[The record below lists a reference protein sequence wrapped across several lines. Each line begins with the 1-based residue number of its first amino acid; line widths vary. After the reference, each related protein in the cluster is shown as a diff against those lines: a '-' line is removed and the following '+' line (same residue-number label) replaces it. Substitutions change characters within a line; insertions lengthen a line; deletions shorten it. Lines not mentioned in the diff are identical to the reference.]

1 MGSLKIKKMSF
12 RYSFDKSS
20 KKFVCPSCENKRF
33 VRYIDVET
41 KEYLPSQYGACDR
54 IVKCGYKCNPYTDK
68 YQGAR
73 NQSYYVPNKIQSSPT
88 ITISNIPDDVLTNTL
103 KDYDVN
109 RFIQNLK
116 HNVKYPFDEGS
127 INEVVGKY
135 LLGTISKGYMAGSVT
150 FPFINIRGKVR
161 AIQVKQFDDNNKTI
175 RANSI
180 PYVIKG
186 LYKEVNINPPTW
198 IEKYNKNKSKFD
210 CLFGEHLLSKYPN
223 NPVALVEAP
232 KSAVYAS
239 LYYGF
244 PKDDKGLLWL
254 AVYNLSSLQLAKVR
268 VLKGRDVILFPD
280 LSSTGNAYSEWSE
293 KAKKFEIE
301 LEDTTFSVSNFL
313 EDNATEEQRLNG
325 LDIADFL
332 INFDSKA
339 FRSSE
344 SFNDVDALP
353 SDSPITKVYQIKPE
367 EPYNPDEW
375 FSCREEQS
383 VEVRCWDI
391 SESEDYYNTVK
402 LPSYPIKLGAHTIT
416 DVSLFVESHMSIV
429 IRNNGNE
436 TYKPY
441 LDRLVQL
448 KKILGEWA

>member
-1 MGSLKIKKMSF
+1 MK
-12 RYSFDKSS
+12 
-20 KKFVCPSCENKRF
+20 
-33 VRYIDVET
+33 YIDTET
-41 KEYLPSQYGACDR
+41 KEYLPSEYGACDR
-54 IVKCGYKCNPYTDK
+54 IIKCGYKNNPYADK

-73 NQSYYVPNKIQSSPT
+73 NQSYFAPNKIHSSP
-88 ITISNIPDDVLTNTL
+88 TISNIPDDVLTNTL

-116 HNVKYPFDEGS
+116 HNVKYPFDESS
-127 INEVVGKY
+127 INEVIGKY
-135 LLGTISKGYMAGSVT
+135 LLGTISKGYMSGSVT

-339 FRSSE
+339 FRS
-344 SFNDVDALP
+344 
-353 SDSPITKVYQIKPE
+353 
-367 EPYNPDEW
+367 
-375 FSCREEQS
+375 
-383 VEVRCWDI
+383 
-391 SESEDYYNTVK
+391 
-402 LPSYPIKLGAHTIT
+402 
-416 DVSLFVESHMSIV
+416 
-429 IRNNGNE
+429 
-436 TYKPY
+436 
-441 LDRLVQL
+441 
-448 KKILGEWA
+448 